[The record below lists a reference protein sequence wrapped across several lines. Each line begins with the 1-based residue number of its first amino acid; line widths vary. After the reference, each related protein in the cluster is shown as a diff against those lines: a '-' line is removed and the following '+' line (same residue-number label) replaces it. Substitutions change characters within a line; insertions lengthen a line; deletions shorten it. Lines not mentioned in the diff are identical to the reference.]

1 MKPDNAFE
9 DGDRNGEALIGEF
22 RSPSRRNGRLSAT
35 RHSTSS
41 ALGQRFDVSD
51 LPGTDGQDCVL
62 RSVIGWTNPRSCGEF
77 SSSGGLRRNRANPT
91 DRQQYGRATE
101 LFLVLYEASGKR
113 RQSLV
118 VQAQTVAMA
127 TSTHASDS
135 QLQCRL
141 RSRAY
146 RLPSAL

>member
-1 MKPDNAFE
+1 M
-9 DGDRNGEALIGEF
+9 
-22 RSPSRRNGRLSAT
+22 RSAYRRISVHLRGTGGVFPQPGTRPARRSA
-35 RHSTSS
+35 SGSM
-41 ALGQRFDVSD
+41 FPD
-51 LPGTDGQDCVL
+51 LPGTEGQGCVL
-62 RSVIGWTNPRSCGEF
+62 WSVIGWMNPRSCREF
-77 SSSGGLRRNRANPT
+77 SSSGGLRRNRANST

>member
-9 DGDRNGEALIGEF
+9 DGDRNGAALIGEF
-22 RSPSRRNGRLSAT
+22 RSTFEARWAT
-35 RHSTSS
+35 LHNQ
-41 ALGQRFDVSD
+41 ALDQRGAGQWFDVSD